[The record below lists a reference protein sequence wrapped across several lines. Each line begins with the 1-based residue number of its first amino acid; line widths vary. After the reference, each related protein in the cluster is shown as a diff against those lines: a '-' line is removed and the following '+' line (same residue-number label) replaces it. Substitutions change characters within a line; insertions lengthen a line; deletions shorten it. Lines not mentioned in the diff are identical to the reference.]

1 MFLSLFC
8 FFFSMLCSALCMWL
22 YMYMYTSVCSRSPQR
37 SLVLAEMCTV
47 HSVTALTYLRHTV
60 LCLGSCGFS
69 HVHVHIHLAG
79 SLTRKYPNTKEA
91 SANSTKK
98 S

>member
-1 MFLSLFC
+1 MHVVVHVHVYFC
-8 FFFSMLCSALCMWL
+8 MLPVTSAQPGIGRNVYCAFGDCFNI
-22 YMYMYTSVCSRSPQR
+22 S
-37 SLVLAEMCTV
+37 
-47 HSVTALTYLRHTV
+47 RHTV

-98 S
+98 N